1 LPPQENRDE
10 FAVDGESSDEDWLDE
25 DEDLDD
31 AFLDGDIDDLDFLD
45 DIGGSMMG
53 GSAPPSTK
61 RKSLTF
67 SDDVAG
73 GGGGSE
79 KTVGGD
85 DMGGR
90 PARRGSAND
99 VNHSVLL
106 CALVRQGCVEAMV
119 DLLAK
124 WFPCMFR

>member
-1 LPPQENRDE
+1 MRLQENRDE

-31 AFLDGDIDDLDFLD
+31 PFLDGDIDDLDFLD
-45 DIGGSMMG
+45 DIGGPGQG
-53 GSAPPSTK
+53 GSAPSSTK

-67 SDDVAG
+67 SDDVT
-73 GGGGSE
+73 GGSE
-79 KTVGGD
+79 KTVSGD

-90 PARRGSAND
+90 AMRRGSAND

-106 CALVRQGCVEAMV
+106 CALVRQGCVEALV